1 MGSPIKK
8 ALRYPMRGINAIM
21 QRAKNVAKESAK
33 IQFGKGRAQGEGLM
47 QPQKIPHQEC
57 DPAPQGQSIVS
68 AFADSDRKINN
79 R

>member
-33 IQFGKGRAQGEGLM
+33 IQFDKSRAQGEPFM
-47 QPQKIPHQEC
+47 QPQKITDQEC
-57 DPAPQGQSIVS
+57 DPARQAQSIVS
-68 AFADSDRKINN
+68 AFADSDRQTDN

>member
-33 IQFGKGRAQGEGLM
+33 IQFGKSRAQGEPSM
-47 QPQKIPHQEC
+47 QPQKITDQEC
-57 DPAPQGQSIVS
+57 DPARRAQSIVS
-68 AFADSDRKINN
+68 AFADSDRQINN